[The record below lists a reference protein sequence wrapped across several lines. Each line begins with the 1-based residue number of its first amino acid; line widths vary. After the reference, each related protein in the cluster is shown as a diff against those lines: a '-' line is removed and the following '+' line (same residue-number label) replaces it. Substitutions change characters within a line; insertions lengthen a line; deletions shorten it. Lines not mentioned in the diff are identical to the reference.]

1 MLQGRANVLAVL
13 VSATQ
18 TVTSYIT
25 LTMTGETAQYQTFT
39 QVSTVE
45 TVTGTTYIT
54 TGKVTGPVTVLTTA
68 RFPVTVITE
77 TGGSSCIGSP
87 PQCVGW
93 AQVIT
98 ATHYVRRTGYVM
110 TYSTSSLH
118 GKVTSQ
124 YATSVLT
131 TWFSTSASTS
141 TYATSQVVGVTAT
154 QTLVSEQ
161 AGPSISDMLSQNLW
175 VILVLVVVALA
186 VLAFRLGGRR
196 GTGPSV
202 SPPPTQ
208 TVQGPTA
215 GTVYCLNCGTPN
227 PAANEFCGKCGT
239 KLS

>member
-1 MLQGRANVLAVL
+1 MLQGRADVLAVL
-13 VSATQ
+13 VSTTQ

-77 TGGSSCIGSP
+77 TAGSSCIGNP

-110 TYSTSSLH
+110 SYSTSSIH
-118 GKVTSQ
+118 GRVTSQ
-124 YATSVLT
+124 YVTSVPT

-141 TYATSQVVGVTAT
+141 TYATSQVAAVTAT

-175 VILVLVVVALA
+175 IILVLVVVALA
-186 VLAFRLGGRR
+186 ILAFRLGRR
-196 GTGPSV
+196 GGASGV
-202 SPPPTQ
+202 PPTPQ
-208 TVQGPTA
+208 AVQGPRA